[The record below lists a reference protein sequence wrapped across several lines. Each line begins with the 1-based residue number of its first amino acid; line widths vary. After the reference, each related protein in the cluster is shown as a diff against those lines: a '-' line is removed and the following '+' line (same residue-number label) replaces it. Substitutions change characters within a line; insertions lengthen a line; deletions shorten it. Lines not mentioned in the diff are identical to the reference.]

1 MGHGATARR
10 GRTSY
15 GALAVPSCRQNK
27 LHLSVASVGEEA
39 GSLEGEERMS
49 FAKLSRGDLFP
60 WQALRDAPDVPFGYH
75 TAAGRYLVFLF
86 YRTAADPHVTAA
98 LAAVRRSR
106 DLFDDERACF
116 FGMGRDSAD
125 KSEGRVSDAVPGV
138 RFMDDSSALA
148 ARICGAVADGAS
160 EVKSRDFWL
169 VVDPTL
175 HVLADVPLGTEPTDH
190 EGVLT
195 MIRNLPAP
203 KDFAGFELP
212 IPVLLLPNV
221 FDRALCRRLIGLYDA
236 DGGSESGIYRNGVGV
251 NDHSFKR
258 RRDFTIEDPDL
269 IRGLQGTIA
278 RRVSPEI
285 GRVFFTE
292 ITRMERYIVG
302 CYAAE
307 DNAHFRPHRDNGPGL
322 TAHRRYA
329 VSINLN
335 DDFDGGEV
343 SFPEYSRRGIKA
355 PQGWAVV
362 FPAAILH
369 AVSRV
374 TYGRRY
380 AFLPFVYD
388 EGGAKIRDRELVRH
402 HAASAAA

>member
-1 MGHGATARR
+1 MTEPAQTAF
-10 GRTSY
+10 
-15 GALAVPSCRQNK
+15 
-27 LHLSVASVGEEA
+27 AS
-39 GSLEGEERMS
+39 
-49 FAKLSRGDLFP
+49 LSRGDMFP
-60 WQALRDAPDVPFGYH
+60 WAALRDAPDVKFGYH
-75 TAAGRYLVFLF
+75 TVAGRYLVFFF
-86 YRTAADPHVTAA
+86 YDSASDPAVEAA
-98 LAAVRRSR
+98 LAAVRRNR
-106 DLFDDERACF
+106 ALFDDERACF
-116 FGMGRDSAD
+116 FGMGRNPAD
-125 KSEGRVSDAVPGV
+125 KAGGRVVDALPGL
-138 RFMDDSSALA
+138 RFMDDSSATA
-148 ARICGAVADGAS
+148 ARICGALPAQAGQAGGAEGAS
-160 EVKSRDFWL
+160 RSFWL

-175 HVLADVPLGTEPTDH
+175 HVLANVPLGREPADH
-190 EGVLT
+190 EAVMRML
-195 MIRNLPAP
+195 RDLPAP
-203 KDFAGFELP
+203 KDFAGFEMP
-212 IPVLLLPNV
+212 VPVLLLPNV
-221 FDRALCRRLIGLYDA
+221 FDRALCRHLIGLYDA
-236 DGGSESGIYRNGVGV
+236 DGGSETGIYRNGVGV

-258 RRDFTIEDPDL
+258 RRDFTIEDPEL
-269 IRGLQGTIA
+269 IRRLQGTIA

-285 GRVFFTE
+285 ERIFFTK

-329 VSINLN
+329 VSVNLSE
-335 DDFDGGEV
+335 DFDGGEV

-388 EGGAKIRDRELVRH
+388 EEGAKIRDRELARH
-402 HAASAAA
+402 HAAAAA